1 MDIIGKKYKL
11 LEKIGEGS
19 FGLIFKGQN
28 IRTGE
33 LVAIK
38 MESIESNTKLL
49 KNESIIYQFLNE
61 VSGVPSVKW
70 FGKDDNYYFMVLNL
84 LGESLQSIKNQK
96 YRFSLKLT
104 LQIGVQTLNLLNS
117 IHEKGLVHRDIKPDN
132 FLIGH
137 NEKVK
142 NIYIIDFGFCKTFAL
157 KENNVHNSRSS
168 LIGSPMYASINAHK
182 LLDLTRRDD
191 LESLGYMLAY
201 FYLGSLEWQDNTTF
215 TNEDYVVFKKR
226 LINNPELPEVLIK
239 YFKYVY
245 NLEFGEKPNYTL
257 LMNDFRDELERVNN
271 Y

>member
-1 MDIIGKKYKL
+1 MENIIGKKYKL

-19 FGLIFKGQN
+19 FGVIFKGQN

-38 MESIESNTKLL
+38 MESIASDTKLL

-61 VSGVPSVKW
+61 IPGVPCVKW
-70 FGKDDNYYFMVLNL
+70 FGKNDDYYFMVLNL
-84 LGESLQSIKNQK
+84 LGESLQSIKNQRF
-96 YRFSLKLT
+96 RFSLKLT
-104 LQIGVQTLNLLNS
+104 LQIGVQTLNLINS

-132 FLIGH
+132 FLIGN
-137 NEKVK
+137 NEKIK
-142 NIYIIDFGFCKTFAL
+142 SIYIIDFGLCKTFSI
-157 KENNVHNSRSS
+157 KERSGTVSSS

-201 FYLGSLEWQDNTTF
+201 FYLGSLEWQGNTTF
-215 TNEDYVVFKKR
+215 TNEDYVVLKRR
-226 LINNPELPEVLIK
+226 LIDNPELPEVLIK

-245 NLEFGEKPNYTL
+245 NLEFGEKPNYAL
-257 LMNDFRDELERVNN
+257 LMDKFRNELERE
-271 Y
+271 